1 MEARMNCVAIRMET
15 RTAILALPHSFAG
28 RWLGFGATECIESD
42 QQMQMSYIVWI
53 PINVTGCTHFQPD
66 INGVQR
72 SRRILD
78 AIRSSGD
85 TKNESPTSVKV
96 R

>member
-53 PINVTGCTHFQPD
+53 AINVTGCIHFQPD

-72 SRRILD
+72 NRHILD
-78 AIRSSGD
+78 AIRASG
-85 TKNESPTSVKV
+85 NHEE
-96 R
+96 